1 MNKHIS
7 GITLSAILLAASSA
21 GASEFAG
28 SYMGG
33 KLGGNRSNFNGPA
46 VVNGA
51 GTNLT
56 DMGSKDAAAFGLEGG
71 RNWDMSSYLLG
82 VDFFIDSNEKATHS
96 VSKSGVA
103 GTANFG
109 STVYGMDLKLGLPNG
124 IWMPYAKLGYGR
136 GKANGDLTA
145 GGNGA
150 HAGLGVEYK
159 FSPHWSL
166 VGELTTLAADS
177 TGTRLNNNNFTIG
190 VNYYFRAPK
199 AAPVAVAEPVVA
211 PKPEPKIE
219 PKPEPKVVAPPP
231 PAPAPAP
238 QPKETWKTTLTEKL
252 VRLEGANFASGS
264 AKLLPSADAKLNEVV
279 EAAKH
284 YADVKLDVSGHTDNQ
299 GKKAY
304 NQKLSEGRAAS
315 VKKYLVQ
322 KGVAE
327 DRIVTS
333 GHADTQPIADNNTKE
348 GRAANRRVEVR
359 YMQKEEK
366 RVRVVE

>member
-1 MNKHIS
+1 MNKRIT
-7 GITLSAILLAASSA
+7 GITLSAILLAISSA

-28 SYMGG
+28 SYLGG
-33 KLGGNRSNFNGPA
+33 KLGGNRSSFNGPT
-46 VVNGA
+46 VVNGI

-56 DMGSKDAAAFGLEGG
+56 DMDSKDAVTFGLEGG

-96 VSKSGVA
+96 VSKNGVV
-103 GTANFG
+103 GTTNFG
-109 STVYGMDLKLGLPNG
+109 GTVYGMDLKLGLPNG
-124 IWMPYAKLGYGR
+124 VWMPYAKLGYGR
-136 GKANGDLTA
+136 GKANGDFSDS
-145 GGNGA
+145 GNGT

-166 VGELTTLAADS
+166 AGELSTHSAES

-190 VNYYFRAPK
+190 LNYYFRTPK
-199 AAPVAVAEPVVA
+199 AAPAAVAEPVAV
-211 PKPEPKIE
+211 PKPE
-219 PKPEPKVVAPPP
+219 PKPEPKVAAPTP
-231 PAPAPAP
+231 PASTPTP
-238 QPKETWKTTLTEKL
+238 QPRETWKTTLTEKL

-279 EAAKH
+279 EAARH
-284 YADVKLDVSGHTDNQ
+284 YAEVKLEVSGHTDNQ

-304 NQKLSEGRAAS
+304 NQKLSESRAAS

-366 RVRVVE
+366 KVRVVE

>member
-1 MNKHIS
+1 MNKRIT
-7 GITLSAILLAASSA
+7 GITLSAILLTASSA
-21 GASEFAG
+21 GASEFGG
-28 SYMGG
+28 SYLGG

-51 GTNLT
+51 GTNLA

-82 VDFFIDSNEKATHS
+82 VDFFIDSNGKATHS
-96 VSKSGVA
+96 VSKNGVA
-103 GTANFG
+103 GTTNFG

-136 GKANGDLTA
+136 GKANGDLA
-145 GGNGA
+145 ASGNGA

-166 VGELTTLAADS
+166 AGELSTLAADS

-199 AAPVAVAEPVVA
+199 AAPATVVEPAVA
-211 PKPEPKIE
+211 PKPEPTPE

-231 PAPAPAP
+231 SAPAP

-264 AKLLPSADAKLNEVV
+264 AKLLPSADVKLNEVV
-279 EAAKH
+279 DAAKH
-284 YADVKLDVSGHTDNQ
+284 HADVKLEVSGHTDNQ

-304 NQKLSEGRAAS
+304 NQKLSENRAAA
-315 VKKYLVQ
+315 VKAYLMQ
-322 KGVAE
+322 QGVPG
-327 DRIVTS
+327 DRIVTA
-333 GHADTQPIADNNTKE
+333 GYADAQPVTSNNTKE

-359 YMQKEEK
+359 YLLKEEK
-366 RVRVVE
+366 KMRVAE